1 MIGASSEQVHHSFRD
16 EGAGLSGRDAE
27 RVRALHD
34 MLGTWTGAT
43 TSALPALLSEV
54 APLLGAAQFFGYGLT
69 FDGRHT
75 ATEFMHATGAADDG
89 TFFSSWL
96 SASGAPR
103 YGLFDPRRPESSQ
116 RNVALRLQDMEAT
129 RATIVKTPSFKNAF
143 SFYGIEQSDQLRAL
157 ICDGPA
163 LLGWVGGFR
172 PEAFTLRERRVFQ
185 ALIPALRRR
194 LTLERNAREAAL
206 DGSAMAA
213 TLEAIPAAAFLVTR
227 DGALRHANEVGRA
240 IYDREKAALRSA
252 LRAAL
257 QSELHASPRRF
268 DLTKITRPGLP
279 EQYLAVMR
287 APAEDPAARLSR
299 AAARWSL
306 TPRQTEV
313 LALLVEGRA
322 NKTIA
327 ATLGCAEGT
336 IELHVSALLQKTQC
350 GSRAE
355 LVARFWTSL

>member
-1 MIGASSEQVHHSFRD
+1 MKARGDGDDLKAREAMKQALSSH
-16 EGAGLSGRDAE
+16 DAT
-27 RVRALHD
+27 RVRALRD

-43 TSALPALLSEV
+43 TSALPALLAEL
-54 APLLGAAQFFGYGLT
+54 APLLGAPQCFGYGLT

-75 ATEFMHATGAADDG
+75 ATEFIHATGAADDG
-89 TFFSSWL
+89 SFFSRWL
-96 SASGAPR
+96 SSSAAPR

-116 RNVALRLQDMEAT
+116 RNVALRLRDMDTT
-129 RATIVKTPSFKNAF
+129 RATIVKTPSFANAF
-143 SFYGIEQSDQLRAL
+143 SFYGIEHSDQLRAL

-172 PEAFTLRERRVFQ
+172 SEAFTLRDRRVFQ

-194 LTLERNAREAAL
+194 LTLERHARDAAL

-213 TLEAIPAAAFLVTR
+213 TLEAIPAAAFILTG

-240 IYDREKAALRSA
+240 IYDRERAA

-257 QSELHASPRRF
+257 RDEMHASPRRF
-268 DLTKITRPGLP
+268 DLTKITGPGLP

-287 APAEDPAARLSR
+287 APLEDPAARLAR
-299 AAARWSL
+299 AADLWSL
-306 TPRQTEV
+306 TQRQSEV
-313 LALLVEGRA
+313 LALLVHGRA

-336 IELHVSALLQKTQC
+336 IELHVTSLLHKAQC
-350 GSRAE
+350 VSRAE
-355 LVARFWTSL
+355 LVARFWTCR